1 MKNDIDFAES
11 ICYNKVV
18 VNAINRNLEVNE
30 MLEFGTDNEEITTNS
45 PNAPFLLSM
54 TDNSDN
60 ELSIIIDLAKKGE
73 KGEDLDLTLYP
84 SENVDRVKDM
94 LIESYPVYEDHEQ
107 VYKIHFKD
115 YVIYQCR
122 NESYTCWD
130 DSEVRKGKYLIIFEK
145 SNLLDYYESV
155 LFDWDD
161 DDTKSKRKHYGIY
174 TENHIIDVISNT
186 SPIITKINS
195 DLS

>member
-1 MKNDIDFAES
+1 
-11 ICYNKVV
+11 
-18 VNAINRNLEVNE
+18 
-30 MLEFGTDNEEITTNS
+30 MLAFGTDNNEISANS

-60 ELSIIIDLAKKGE
+60 ELSIIIALAKKGE
-73 KGEDLDLTLYP
+73 KGADLDLTGYP
-84 SENVDRVKDM
+84 PEIADKAKDM
-94 LIESYPVYEDHEQ
+94 LLESYPVYEDTEQ
-107 VYKIHFKD
+107 IYEIRFND

-122 NESYTCWD
+122 NESYTYWD

-161 DDTKSKRKHYGIY
+161 ADTKSKRKHYGIY

-186 SPIITKINS
+186 APTITKVNPDFIQEHFAKTE
-195 DLS
+195 D